1 MYSPTDLSKTCNHL
15 TKASACSSMTPVGVL
30 TCILKKKS
38 GTPNHA
44 SSRLKSQK
52 GLRVGL
58 HIIAFCANDLSSC
71 GMFIIC
77 TCARQYMF
85 T

>member
-58 HIIAFCANDLSSC
+58 HIIAFCAKQFGVVCYKHS
-71 GMFIIC
+71 MYIC
-77 TCARQYMF
+77 KTVYV
-85 T
+85 